1 MLEKP
6 PAESKYTH
14 TYTHTLLKTAHIFSQ
29 KYVTESIPITEHLE
43 ILDYMI

>member
-14 TYTHTLLKTAHIFSQ
+14 TCSYTVKNCTYFSQ
-29 KYVTESIPITEHLE
+29 KYVTESIPIVEHTK
-43 ILDYMI
+43 IHDYMI